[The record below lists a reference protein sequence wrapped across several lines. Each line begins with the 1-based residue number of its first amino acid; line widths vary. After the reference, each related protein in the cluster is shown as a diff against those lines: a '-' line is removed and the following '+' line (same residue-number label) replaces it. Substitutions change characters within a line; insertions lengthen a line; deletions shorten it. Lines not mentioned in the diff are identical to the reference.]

1 MSQGCHLRMMQEE
14 LHVAR
19 AVLVVMSMWS
29 ILYFEAEPAPVCKPH
44 TSVPGICMIPLTK
57 TGRLSLGFHQKWASF
72 GNVML
77 LYSQKLWTATL
88 SSAGCRQDRPH
99 WLI

>member
-1 MSQGCHLRMMQEE
+1 MQEE

-29 ILYFEAEPAPVCKPH
+29 IVYFEAEPAPVCKPH

>member
-1 MSQGCHLRMMQEE
+1 MQEE
-14 LHVAR
+14 LHVSR
-19 AVLVVMSMWS
+19 AVFVVMSMLS
-29 ILYFEAEPAPVCKPH
+29 IVYFEAEPAPVCKPH

-57 TGRLSLGFHQKWASF
+57 TGLQACLSLGFHQKWALF
-72 GNVML
+72 GNLMF

-99 WLI
+99 WLIKKM